1 MSANI
6 STKYQLIVLTT
17 IQHRDALCT
26 QEFKIPEY

>member
-1 MSANI
+1 MPANI